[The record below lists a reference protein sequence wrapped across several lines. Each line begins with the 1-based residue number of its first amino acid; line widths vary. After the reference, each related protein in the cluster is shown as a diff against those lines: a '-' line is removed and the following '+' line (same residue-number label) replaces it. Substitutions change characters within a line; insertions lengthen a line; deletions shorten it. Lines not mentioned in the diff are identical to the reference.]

1 MSKPTPQEVRD
12 HLEGYG
18 LNVTGTKEKTGNTT
32 DGQPTVTA
40 IVTSDLKPNM
50 RIAGTG
56 IPSGAKILTIDSST
70 QLTIDANATANGT
83 GVDITITYFTC
94 LTDDW
99 LINVRDNFIIPW
111 LEKKTRQTFEGEAE
125 TTEYHSGTGT
135 SILFMNRRPII
146 DLISLSY
153 TNYIEV
159 DQFVINVN
167 SIQVIAE
174 EGILKARYDFREDN
188 WRPIFARGIDN
199 IRIVYSYGYDDF
211 DDVPDIKESVL
222 YLMAEKG
229 LGLIANRTGGGDLS
243 VQGWN
248 RSFGTRGK
256 YTHIRNELA
265 RDAYAI
271 LHDHMTGVVGQ

>member
-18 LNVTGTKEKTGNTT
+18 LNVTGTKSKTGNTT

-50 RIAGTG
+50 LIAGTG
-56 IPSGAKILTIDSST
+56 IPSGSKILTIDSST
-70 QLTIDANATANGT
+70 QLTINANATADGT
-83 GVDITITYFTC
+83 GVDITVTYFIC

-99 LINVRDNFIIPW
+99 LINTRDKFIIPW
-111 LEKKTRQTFEGEAE
+111 LKNKTGQTFEGISQA
-125 TTEYHSGTGT
+125 TEYKSGNGT
-135 SILFMNRRPII
+135 SILFTNRRPII
-146 DLISLSY
+146 ALISMSY
-153 TNYIEV
+153 TNYIEI

-174 EGILKARYDFREDN
+174 EGILKARYDFRQDN

-211 DDVPDIKESVL
+211 DDIPEVKNAVM

-248 RSFGTRGK
+248 RSFGDRGK

>member
-18 LNVTGTKEKTGNTT
+18 LNVTGTKSKTGNTT
-32 DGQPTVTA
+32 NGQPSIAA
-40 IVTSDLKPNM
+40 IDTSDLKPNM

-70 QLTIDANATANGT
+70 QLTIDGNATADGT
-83 GVDITITYFTC
+83 GISITITYFTC

-99 LINVRDNFIIPW
+99 LINVRDSFIIPW
-111 LEKKTRQTFEGEAE
+111 IEKKTRQTFEGVA
-125 TTEYHSGTGT
+125 TATEYKSGNGT
-135 SILFMNRRPII
+135 SILFMNRRPIVA
-146 DLISLSY
+146 LTSMSY
-153 TNYIEV
+153 TNYIEI

-174 EGILKARYDFREDN
+174 EGILKARYDFRQDN
-188 WRPIFARGIDN
+188 WRPIFARGINN
-199 IRIVYSYGYDDF
+199 IRIVYTYGYDNYE
-211 DDVPDIKESVL
+211 DVPEVKEAIM

-229 LGLIANRTGGGDLS
+229 LGIIANRTGGGDLS
-243 VQGWN
+243 IQGWS
-248 RSFGTRGK
+248 RSFGSRGK
-256 YTHIRNELA
+256 YTNIRNELA
-265 RDAYAI
+265 RDAYAS